1 MIATLVNPLPQL
13 LAQAASPVPKA
24 MIGTDGF
31 LFIVA
36 YLTLLILIGW
46 LGHRAKKED
55 SLTDFYLGGRGLGM
69 LVLLLTLYATQYS
82 GNTMMGFVGSAYRQG
97 FQFLV
102 SVTFMM
108 AIVGFYLI
116 YAPRLQ
122 RLSQDRHLVTMGD
135 FLQHRYRSSAVTVAA
150 TVLGVVALGN
160 YVLTNLKA
168 LGSLTERVVG
178 IEGSYAPGV
187 IILALVML
195 AYELLGGLRS
205 VAWTDVVQGIILF
218 IGVVTIFIVVQI
230 HYGSLTDA
238 SAELQAQHPELLQV
252 PGLGA
257 KVDWLCTIVLVGVG
271 IAMYPHAI
279 QRIYAAKNARTL
291 KRSLQVMVFM
301 PLFTTLLMVVLGLVG
316 ITQFVGLD
324 KPQSD
329 QVTLLW
335 LGQIVQDLPAMKWL
349 VVVCLCAI
357 VAATMST
364 VDSAL
369 LAIASLM
376 TKDIYPRIRPNLDQ
390 KTLSWLGKLT
400 SLVVMVVTVGFAI
413 LLKDSQTIWAL
424 IKLKLELLCQVA
436 PAFMIG
442 IHWKRLRS
450 GPVLLGMVL
459 GTMIAGGLRFLEWS
473 WLAIVPAGIVGLAT
487 NILVAVLGSL
497 RPKC

>member
-1 MIATLVNPLPQL
+1 M
-13 LAQAASPVPKA
+13 
-24 MIGTDGF
+24 DGF
-31 LFIVA
+31 VFILA
-36 YLTLLILIGW
+36 YLAVLLLIGW

-55 SLTDFYLGGRGLGM
+55 SLSDFYLGGRGLGL

-122 RLSQDRHLVTMGD
+122 RLSQERQYVTTGDYLQDRFG
-135 FLQHRYRSSAVTVAA
+135 SPAVTVVA

-187 IILALVML
+187 MILAVVML
-195 AYELLGGLRS
+195 AYEMLGGLRS
-205 VAWTDVVQGIILF
+205 VAWTDVVQGVILF
-218 IGVVTIFIVVQI
+218 IGVMAIFAVVQV
-230 HYGSLTDA
+230 HYGGLPAATEA
-238 SAELQAQHPELLQV
+238 IQQHRPELLAV
-252 PGLGA
+252 PSLSA
-257 KVDWLCTIVLVGVG
+257 KVNWLCTILLVGIG

-279 QRIYAAKNARTL
+279 QRIYAARDARTL

-301 PLFTTLLMVVLGLVG
+301 PLLTTFLMVMLGLVG
-316 ITQFVGLD
+316 IAHFVGLD

-390 KTLSWLGKLT
+390 RALGILGKVT
-400 SLVVMVVTVGFAI
+400 SLLVMAITVAFAI

-442 IHWKRLRS
+442 LHWKRLRS
-450 GPVLLGMVL
+450 GPVLLGMVI
-459 GTMIAGGLRFLEWS
+459 GTLIAASLRWLEWS
-473 WLAIVPAGIVGLAT
+473 WLDTVPAGIVGLMANT
-487 NILVAVLGSL
+487 LIAVLGSL
-497 RPKC
+497 RALPDVQRLQRQATH